1 MAQTTM
7 QTELS
12 HWTLLDVNGLFRP
25 PYHCA
30 ERYVRVHPLTHRLHS
45 TRKKI
50 AQPQLS
56 SRVITG
62 AGRYAYRKDDEP
74 AHCVA
79 CRLPDDATAPSGI
92 RVNGLKAFHGLWG
105 SFTQKLLHSPSGI
118 NFKDLFLNRIEISRK
133 PEAGI
138 FLTLQHPCNT
148 MVPVSLPEHRFL
160 PSCRCEL

>member
-1 MAQTTM
+1 M

-30 ERYVRVHPLTHRLHS
+30 ERYVRVHALTHRLHS

-56 SRVITG
+56 LESITG
-62 AGRYAYRKDDEP
+62 AGRYTNRKDAEF
-74 AHCVA
+74 AHCVD

-105 SFTQKLLHSPSGI
+105 LFTQNSSTHHPA
-118 NFKDLFLNRIEISRK
+118 LFLKIYLSSRLK
-133 PEAGI
+133 SAG
-138 FLTLQHPCNT
+138 
-148 MVPVSLPEHRFL
+148 SRREHFYKIILCVGSDTRAF
-160 PSCRCEL
+160 CEKGRSHAATR